1 MADGR
6 TPLIVYVPGLLPKPR
21 PDLHRDALLRCLL
34 TGIDRI
40 ESDVAKDI
48 AARPDAFELIHW
60 TFDFYGSHRDYSLDA
75 NSIDA
80 LLEQRRAAEADI
92 VEAAS
97 FRRRF
102 TRWLYQLGDLMPFLI
117 PHLAN
122 EKTEVHLHDLR
133 RYTRNQRGIAERVRH
148 KLKAPLRLAADAG
161 RPILLVGH
169 SMGSVI
175 AYDALWQLTHREK
188 EPVQIDL
195 LLTMG
200 SPLGQRYI
208 QRRIKGSGLEG
219 AARFPG
225 NIQRWKNLSAVG
237 DLTAIDPA
245 LATDFGPML
254 ELGLVDELT
263 DDDIFTWYR
272 LSGVLNVHAEY
283 GYLVHEVTARIVS
296 EWWAAKRRQPR
307 DSV

>member
-1 MADGR
+1 MADGP

-34 TGIDRI
+34 AGIGRLDSEI
-40 ESDVAKDI
+40 AEDI
-48 AARPDAFELIHW
+48 AARADGFELVPW
-60 TFDFYGSHRDYSLDA
+60 TFDFYGSHRDFSLDA

-80 LLEQRRAAEADI
+80 LLKQRRAAESDI

-102 TRWLYQLGDLMPFLI
+102 TRWAYHLGDLMPFLI

-122 EKTEVHLHDLR
+122 EKTEVHLRDLR
-133 RYTRNQRGIAERVRH
+133 RYMRNQRGIAERVRH
-148 KLKAPLRLAADAG
+148 KLKAPLRRAAEAG

-175 AYDALWQLTHREK
+175 AYDALWQLTHRDK
-188 EPVQIDL
+188 APVRIDV

-200 SPLGQRYI
+200 SPLGQRFI
-208 QRRIKGSGLEG
+208 QRRIKGNGLEG

-225 NIQRWKNLSAVG
+225 NICRWKNLSAVG
-237 DLTAIDPA
+237 ELTAIDPI
-245 LATDFGPML
+245 LAKDFGPML
-254 ELGLVDELT
+254 ELGLLDEIT
-263 DDDIFTWYR
+263 DDEIFTWFR
-272 LSGVLNVHAEY
+272 LQGVLNVHSEY

-296 EWWAAKRRQPR
+296 EWWAARRR
-307 DSV
+307 